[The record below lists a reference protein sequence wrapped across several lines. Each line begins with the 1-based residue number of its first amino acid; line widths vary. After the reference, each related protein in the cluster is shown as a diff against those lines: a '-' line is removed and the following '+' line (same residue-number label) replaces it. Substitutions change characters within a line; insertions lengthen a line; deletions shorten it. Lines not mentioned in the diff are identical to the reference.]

1 MLDADQQK
9 DTDELKQRAV
19 HPCIADFVQELA
31 EWGFNHHDNTM
42 VWEAMCAV
50 IEAGE
55 RGDFGDQILA
65 YEVSA

>member
-19 HPCIADFVQELA
+19 HPC
-31 EWGFNHHDNTM
+31 
-42 VWEAMCAV
+42 
-50 IEAGE
+50 
-55 RGDFGDQILA
+55 FGDQILA